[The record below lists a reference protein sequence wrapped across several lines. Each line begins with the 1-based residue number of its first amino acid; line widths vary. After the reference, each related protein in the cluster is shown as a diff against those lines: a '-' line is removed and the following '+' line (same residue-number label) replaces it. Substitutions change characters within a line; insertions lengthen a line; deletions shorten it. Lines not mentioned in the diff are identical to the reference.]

1 MRTQRIEYI
10 RKNDRWSK
18 EQNKYRSKGEKRGVL
33 YASIDPINPNAVIV
47 GFSLCNKLDRF
58 DYIKGNREPG
68 FGMDLAAER
77 AIKWANHTDFFVQNS
92 FNEMEIED
100 SFNGDIELTM
110 KENPDTK
117 RVVEVPPSIIG
128 RLEIF
133 IERCKKYYKDK
144 KFPEWVEKVAVGEEI
159 FCLERAIGGT
169 DINE

>member
-1 MRTQRIEYI
+1 MVTQRIEYI
-10 RKNDRWSK
+10 RKNDRWSEK
-18 EQNKYRSKGEKRGVL
+18 ENKYRSKGEKRGVL
-33 YASIDPINPNAVIV
+33 YAGIDPTNSNAVIV
-47 GFSLCNKLDRF
+47 GFSLCSKMDRF

-68 FGMDLAAER
+68 FGQELAEER
-77 AIKWANHTDFFVQNS
+77 ANKWANHTDYFVQNS

-100 SFNGDIELTM
+100 SWSGQEFLKL

-117 RVVEVPPSIIG
+117 TVVEVPPSIIG

-144 KFPEWVEKVAVGEEI
+144 AFPEWVERVAIGEEI
-159 FCLERAIGGT
+159 DCPECVIGGT